1 MTVVVGTGAVGKGGV
16 AVREHFLCHGL
27 GAMMVVVQV
36 KAVGKSG
43 LAVSDHFLHWE
54 QLQW

>member
-1 MTVVVGTGAVGKGGV
+1 MTVVVGTGAVGKGWV